1 MSTVIHQLEKQV
13 DQLENHSRR
22 SNLIVYG
29 LPERD
34 NETSDTLEHVVNKEV
49 IQDLLELEP
58 IRIERIHR
66 IGRPAPNKIR
76 PVIFKLQDAHDK
88 ISILKQGS
96 KLKGSDFSIGEDFSR
111 RVRDVRR
118 KLWASS
124 KPNRDKKEKVSL
136 VFDKLF
142 INSNVYTWDTEK
154 DERLLLRKNDERKPN
169 RPQTRQQAQALN
181 NAS

>member
-1 MSTVIHQLEKQV
+1 M
-13 DQLENHSRR
+13 
-22 SNLIVYG
+22 
-29 LPERD
+29 
-34 NETSDTLEHVVNKEV
+34 
-49 IQDLLELEP
+49 ELQP
-58 IRIERIHR
+58 IKIERIHR
-66 IGRPAPNKIR
+66 IGRPAPNKVR

-118 KLWASS
+118 KLWAIS
-124 KPNRDKKEKVSL
+124 KLKRDKKEKVSL